1 MATTEKN
8 ESAGLIAQGWIGVV
22 VWMTLGLLLEGLIAY
37 RAPSYLEDIQRREL
51 FRLAHAHGTALS
63 GLLVLA
69 GLTLQ
74 QLKGF
79 PKLAALA
86 LHVGSLLMPLGF
98 LLAGISH
105 PEGDPGL
112 GIWLVP
118 PGALLMIFGVA
129 ALAISWHNHK
139 KENRQD

>member
-1 MATTEKN
+1 MKSDSTN
-8 ESAGLIAQGWIGVV
+8 SLVSQGWIGVT
-22 VWMTLGLLLEGLIAY
+22 VWMTLGLLLEGLLAY
-37 RAPSYLEDIQRREL
+37 RAPSYLEDAQRREL
-51 FRLAHAHGTALS
+51 FRLAHAHGTVLS

-74 QLKGF
+74 QLTAF

-86 LHVGSLLMPLGF
+86 LRAGSLLMPIGF
-98 LLAGISH
+98 LLAGLSH

-118 PGALLMIFGVA
+118 PGALLMIFGVV
-129 ALAISWHNHK
+129 ALVISWHNQGAGTK
-139 KENRQD
+139 